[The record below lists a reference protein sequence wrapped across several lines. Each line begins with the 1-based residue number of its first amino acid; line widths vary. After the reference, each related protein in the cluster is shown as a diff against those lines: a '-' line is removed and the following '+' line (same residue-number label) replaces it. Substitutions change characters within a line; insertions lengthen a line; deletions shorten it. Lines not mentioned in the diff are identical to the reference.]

1 MKISNLKR
9 LIKNIFIKNG
19 LSNKHSKTCADA
31 LINAELVGA
40 PSHGVVIHRR
50 QRKHRARREM
60 MLIFHNMGKVSVRF
74 PAFVWQMHHLKT
86 LTL

>member
-19 LSNKHSKTCADA
+19 LSNKHSKICADA

-40 PSHGVVIHRR
+40 PSHGV
-50 QRKHRARREM
+50 ARLASYCNR
-60 MLIFHNMGKVSVRF
+60 IKKKIN
-74 PAFVWQMHHLKT
+74 
-86 LTL
+86 